1 MMSSAALIFILDI
14 TIVLAIV
21 RGEDSVCPGG
31 APVTYVKMS
40 GLVPHTTEQPSI
52 LYAALPGMAI
62 TAECYNRCKHSA
74 ECTGF
79 IIDYIQGAC
88 YKVNLHHETEQYL
101 FSPNSSYFKK
111 VCLKVPPHC
120 IKRAWPVDIA
130 PNTQL
135 LGYQHTTI
143 TGVVDKWH
151 CAQLC
156 LTGKT
161 EYGRQL
167 DKPLCKSAQ
176 YQAWSRTCT
185 LSAETKRS
193 QPEAYGPDP
202 LGQTDYIE
210 NQCAEFPD
218 PPGSSCWHEPLYN
231 RTITQVDLQIEN
243 IPIEQCRDRCETE
256 EYFKCRGFTYRCPAN
271 NRGGSMCLLHS
282 DDSHN
287 RASLVESPCT
297 TYVEKL
303 TCIDLK
309 VSCDR
314 VNMLVTYRT
323 PHFQGRLF
331 ALGHSDYCGV
341 IGTGEPLTTLVLPL
355 PGSDPGQYN
364 QCGVIQARSNSDR
377 TLATAVIVVQQHPII
392 QTIADRV
399 VKVSCVMSDFYGKGL
414 VRPNIPNITLETDF
428 GVAEPK
434 VQTGIHADSTHSLP
448 SSITPHAHL
457 RIVDLQHG
465 GLEASETQLGQDLE
479 LAIDIEP
486 PFNVSMV
493 RAGHLV
499 ASSGDGRD
507 SLLLLD
513 YRGCPPDVRT
523 FPALTPHP
531 DPGVN
536 ALSAIFKAF
545 RFPSSP
551 ILRFSLVLTFC
562 ETVCQP
568 IDCGNGLESY
578 GKRKQ
583 DATENNIRQKVPL
596 QLAIIVRPLYQD
608 TPMTENLNE
617 MNPSAG
623 AGASSRQILTH
634 DETNTVCMEWG
645 TVLAVSLA
653 WLFVQ
658 FSFFICCCYL
668 LYCRPKYKKH
678 SDQDSLQM
686 DFKPR
691 HVTWASDNIRTRT

>member
-1 MMSSAALIFILDI
+1 MATMMSSAALIFILDI

-62 TAECYNRCKHSA
+62 TAECYN
-74 ECTGF
+74 
-79 IIDYIQGAC
+79 
-88 YKVNLHHETEQYL
+88 
-101 FSPNSSYFKK
+101 
-111 VCLKVPPHC
+111 
-120 IKRAWPVDIA
+120 
-130 PNTQL
+130 
-135 LGYQHTTI
+135 
-143 TGVVDKWH
+143 
-151 CAQLC
+151 
-156 LTGKT
+156 
-161 EYGRQL
+161 
-167 DKPLCKSAQ
+167 
-176 YQAWSRTCT
+176 
-185 LSAETKRS
+185 
-193 QPEAYGPDP
+193 
-202 LGQTDYIE
+202 
-210 NQCAEFPD
+210 
-218 PPGSSCWHEPLYN
+218 SSCWHEPLYN

-578 GKRKQ
+578 GKRKRRETPLGTKSSNATTTHQ
-583 DATENNIRQKVPL
+583 KRKEETTPPSPKNEEDATENNIRQKVPL